1 MSKISSY
8 WIKHQLWQCYARK
21 PSLSRAQ
28 WVRKLVPVLL
38 EGLYRNCLIRHL
50 QVNACG

>member
-38 EGLYRNCLIRHL
+38 EVSTETVLFGTCK
-50 QVNACG
+50 